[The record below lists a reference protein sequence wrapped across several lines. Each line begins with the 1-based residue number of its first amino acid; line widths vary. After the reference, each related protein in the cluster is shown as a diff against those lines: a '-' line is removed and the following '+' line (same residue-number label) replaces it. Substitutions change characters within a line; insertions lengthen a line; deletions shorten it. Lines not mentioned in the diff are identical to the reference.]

1 MLIARLLKDVAKE
14 GRSEGRGGMMIG
26 CGAGHTIVGTLCAP
40 TIHLPHKKRYG
51 RYYHK
56 YRIHMIHGPPS
67 DLALLLLLASAMGG

>member
-1 MLIARLLKDVAKE
+1 MVAKE

-51 RYYHK
+51 TIDTIVP